1 MMKTILN
8 LNEKAKT
15 VTDAGIPLARLT
27 ETGIFE
33 KLLKMK
39 SDIGND
45 DTAAFDRLNEEIDEA
60 VAVAGRS
67 KH

>member
-1 MMKTILN
+1 
-8 LNEKAKT
+8 
-15 VTDAGIPLARLT
+15 
-27 ETGIFE
+27 
-33 KLLKMK
+33 MK

-67 KH
+67 KHRT